1 MIADDDKKLDQLLDS
16 AVATAPTSDAS
27 KAEAPKAE
35 AADAP
40 KRKKKAKKGK
50 KFVQHGIAH
59 IQATYNNTI
68 VSISDLG
75 GNVLAWGS
83 AGGQGFRGP
92 KKGTPYAAGI
102 VVRSILEK
110 LRDVGLKQVDVR
122 VKGIGSGREAA
133 VRSLVANGLTITSIK
148 DITPIPHNG
157 VRPPKVR
164 RV

>member
-1 MIADDDKKLDQLLDS
+1 MADTDKILDQLLDS
-16 AVATAPTSDAS
+16 TAAQAG
-27 KAEAPKAE
+27 AEAPKAE
-35 AADAP
+35 TAEAP
-40 KRKKKAKKGK
+40 KKKRKTKKGK

-157 VRPPKVR
+157 VRQPKVR

>member
-1 MIADDDKKLDQLLDS
+1 MADDDKKLDQLLDS
-16 AVATAPTSDAS
+16 TAATTPAATDAT
-27 KAEAPKAE
+27 KAEAT
-35 AADAP
+35 DAP
-40 KRKKKAKKGK
+40 KKKKKSKKGK

-133 VRSLVANGLTITSIK
+133 VRALVANGLTVTSIK

-157 VRPPKVR
+157 VRQPKVR

>member
-1 MIADDDKKLDQLLDS
+1 MADTDKILDQLLDS
-16 AVATAPTSDAS
+16 TAAQAG
-27 KAEAPKAE
+27 AEAPKAE
-35 AADAP
+35 STDAP
-40 KRKKKAKKGK
+40 KKKKKTKKGK

-157 VRPPKVR
+157 VRQPKVR

>member
-1 MIADDDKKLDQLLDS
+1 MADDIKKLDQLLDS
-16 AVATAPTSDAS
+16 TAATMAAAGETA
-27 KAEAPKAE
+27 KAEVT
-35 AADAP
+35 DAP
-40 KRKKKAKKGK
+40 KKKKKTKKGK

-133 VRSLVANGLTITSIK
+133 VRSLVANGLTVTSIK

-157 VRPPKVR
+157 VRQPKVR